1 LNVKVGDL
9 VEIDSI
15 QHGLKLAIV
24 LDSMGDETISLEGFY
39 EVRLIKSGNHIAV
52 GREEVTRIVVSGGK

>member
-1 LNVKVGDL
+1 MNVKVGDL

-24 LDSMGDETISLEGFY
+24 LDSMGEETISLEGFY
-39 EVRLIKSGNHIAV
+39 EVRLIKNGNHIAV
-52 GREEVTRIVVSGGK
+52 SREEVTRIVVSGGK

>member
-1 LNVKVGDL
+1 MNIKVGDL

-15 QHGLKLAIV
+15 QHALRLAIV
-24 LDSMGDETISLEGFY
+24 LDSMGDETTSLEGFY

-52 GREEVTRIVVSGGK
+52 SREEITRIVVSGGK